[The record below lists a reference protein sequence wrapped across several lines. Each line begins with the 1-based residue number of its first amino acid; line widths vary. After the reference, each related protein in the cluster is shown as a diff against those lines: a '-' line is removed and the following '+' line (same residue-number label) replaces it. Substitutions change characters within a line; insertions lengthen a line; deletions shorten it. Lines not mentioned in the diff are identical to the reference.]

1 MFLLLSAS
9 LILHDGKVF
18 IGPGRYASAV
28 AVEGERIVKV
38 GDDESV
44 LKLRT
49 PATRVIDLDGKA
61 VTPGFHDAHVHFM
74 KGALSLIR
82 ADLFGAASPAE
93 VQERVRAF
101 IASGPPEEWVQGRG
115 WDHTAWGGKYPA
127 REELDAVI
135 STRPVVLV
143 HTDGNEII
151 WANTLALKLA
161 GLEGESGVVTGEKAL
176 RLEKAVP
183 LPSRAVLKAALE
195 RALELAAESGVT
207 SIQGQLDFAPEQQL
221 DILAELKAP
230 LRFFVWGELDKLE
243 EAQRLRAKAVPPL
256 KVVGVKGVLDGVISA
271 RTAAML
277 EPYSDDKAAL
287 GELRYRTDDLEAKV
301 KKARGRGFQPVLHAV
316 GDRAVRQA
324 LEVCSPKSPPK
335 KPLPDCKLE
344 HVEVIHPED
353 IPLFRLQGVV
363 ASVQPS
369 HMTYD
374 REEQNYNPLRL
385 GERSAYA
392 FAWRSF
398 ERAGALQAFG
408 TDWPVMPLHP
418 RVNLF
423 AATTRRHFDDKPA
436 GGWVPEEKIG
446 LEWAVSHY
454 TLGPARAVGAKD
466 LGVLEAGRLADIAV
480 WDRDLFAVSGQE
492 LLKAEIA
499 MTIFG
504 GKVVFSRGDGPSGP
518 TSSAKP

>member
-28 AVEGERIVKV
+28 AVEGEKIVKI
-38 GDDESV
+38 GDDQAV
-44 LKLRT
+44 LQLRGPDT
-49 PATRVIDLDGKA
+49 KVIDLDGKA

-82 ADLFGAASPAE
+82 ADLFGVASPAE
-93 VQERVRAF
+93 VQKRLRVF
-101 IASGPPEEWVQGRG
+101 IASDPPEEWAQGRG
-115 WDHTAWGGKYPA
+115 WDHTAWGGKYPT
-127 REELDAVI
+127 RQDLDAVV

-161 GLEGESGVVTGEKAL
+161 GLEGEEGVVTGEKAL
-176 RLEKAVP
+176 KLEKAVP
-183 LPSRAVLKAALE
+183 LPSRAVKKAALE
-195 RALELAAESGVT
+195 RALALAREAGVT
-207 SIQGQLDFAPEQQL
+207 SIQGQLDFAPDEQL
-221 DILAELKAP
+221 EIWKELSP
-230 LRFFVWGELDKLE
+230 SLRYFVWGEIDKLD
-243 EAQRLRAKAVPPL
+243 EAERLRRKAAAPL
-256 KVVGVKGVLDGVISA
+256 SVVGVKGVLDGVISA

-301 KKARGRGFQPVLHAV
+301 KKARLQGFQPVLHAV

-324 LEVCSPKSPPK
+324 LEACSPKSPPK
-335 KPLPDCKLE
+335 KPLPACKLE
-344 HVEVIHPED
+344 HVEVAHPED
-353 IPLFRLQGVV
+353 IPLFRRHGVT

-374 REEQNYNPLRL
+374 REDQNYNPQRL
-385 GERSAYA
+385 GERSAHA

-398 ERAGALQAFG
+398 ERAGVVQAFG

-436 GGWVPEEKIG
+436 GGWIPEEKIG

-454 TLGPARAVGAKD
+454 TLDPARAVGRKD
-466 LGVLEAGRLADIAV
+466 LGVLEAGRLADIVV
-480 WDRDLFAVSGQE
+480 WEDDLFSKAGLD
-492 LLKAEIA
+492 LLKAEVA

-504 GKVVFSRGDGPSGP
+504 GKVVFSREAGSAGAAS
-518 TSSAKP
+518 SSAP